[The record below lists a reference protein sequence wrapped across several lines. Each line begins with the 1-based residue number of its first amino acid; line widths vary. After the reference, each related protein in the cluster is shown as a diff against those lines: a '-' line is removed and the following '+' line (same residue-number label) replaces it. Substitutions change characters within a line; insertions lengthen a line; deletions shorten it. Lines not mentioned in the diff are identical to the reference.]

1 MQSEDIQNID
11 LNPKWL
17 SINVFKDLNLRKI
30 RKRSPNM
37 VLTTCIKKQP
47 YTGKFY
53 AKKMQ
58 LYNTD
63 SVSHFLRMDKEP

>member
-1 MQSEDIQNID
+1 
-11 LNPKWL
+11 
-17 SINVFKDLNLRKI
+17 
-30 RKRSPNM
+30 M
-37 VLTTCIKKQP
+37 VLTIKKQP

-63 SVSHFLRMDKEP
+63 SRISLAPYG